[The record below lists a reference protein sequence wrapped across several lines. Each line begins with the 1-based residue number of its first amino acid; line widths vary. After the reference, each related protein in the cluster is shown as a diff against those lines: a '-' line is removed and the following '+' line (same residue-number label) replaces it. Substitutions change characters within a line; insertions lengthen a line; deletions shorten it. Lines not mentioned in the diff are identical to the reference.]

1 MQLSGRHAV
10 NVQRILEQ
18 FDPGNNN
25 TKLIGAQ
32 IFMLQKSHQEQ
43 CAPPAPAQSHSGLDT
58 SSSLTHLPH
67 AFQEDEH

>member
-1 MQLSGRHAV
+1 MQLSGRNGV

-32 IFMLQKSHQEQ
+32 IFMLQKSHQ
-43 CAPPAPAQSHSGLDT
+43 CAQICQTFHFPRCLSH
-58 SSSLTHLPH
+58 
-67 AFQEDEH
+67 